1 VSLHGRREGLPAR
14 TVLIPVEHRPPRR
27 GGRFG
32 RLLIGLLVLVVLALG
47 ATTVVAMLRHSPAKH
62 ASAPPVKPP
71 PVRPAVLPPR
81 SSAAALVAREQQR
94 AITRFAG
101 LGVPV
106 FCGGASVRD
115 VALTFD
121 DGPGPYTSM
130 VLGILR
136 RHHAHATFFLVG
148 NRIRFWPTAPAA
160 EAALGA
166 VGDHTWSHADLTRL
180 PRRLARREIEQTL
193 AAIGGRV
200 RLFRTPYGREP
211 RWLGRYLAA
220 RGMLEIRWTV
230 DSDDYVHRATAARI
244 VRRVGPGLR
253 PGAIVLLHDIH
264 AATVNA
270 LPRLLA
276 LMRARHLRAVS
287 VPELLRR
294 DPPSY
299 AQLMADERGRGCVD
313 LATARRE

>member
-1 VSLHGRREGLPAR
+1 VSLHGRREGLPTR
-14 TVLIPVEHRPPRR
+14 TVLIPVEHRSMRRSWGRRLVFLLAAIVVAVAAATIVALFRHSQPKHTGASPPPPPIKPVVRPPR
-27 GGRFG
+27 
-32 RLLIGLLVLVVLALG
+32 
-47 ATTVVAMLRHSPAKH
+47 T
-62 ASAPPVKPP
+62 
-71 PVRPAVLPPR
+71 
-81 SSAAALVAREQQR
+81 AAAVSLEQARQH
-94 AITRFAG
+94 AITRLAG

-106 FCGGASVRD
+106 FCGAGNVRD

-121 DGPGPYTSM
+121 DGPGPYTAE

-136 RHHAHATFFLVG
+136 RYNAQATFFVVG
-148 NRIRFWPTAPAA
+148 NRVRYWPRLPSA
-160 EAALGA
+160 EGAIGA

-180 PRRLARREIEQTL
+180 PRRAARREVDRPL

-200 RLFRTPYGREP
+200 RLFRTPYGRDP
-211 RWLGRYLAA
+211 SWLGAYLAA

-230 DSDDYVHRATAARI
+230 DSNDYLPRATAAKI
-244 VRRVGPGLR
+244 VRRLSPTLR

-264 AATVNA
+264 PATVRA

-276 LMRARHLRAVS
+276 LIRSRHLRAVS

-294 DPPSY
+294 DAPSY
-299 AQLMADERGRGCVD
+299 GQLMADNRGRGCVD